1 MIWQIFSYVFL
12 CPSNWLVRMICQ
24 LETNCVSLE
33 RIFEY
38 EEREEEAA
46 WDTAADHLVS
56 GSWPEQG
63 GVAISGLTVGYRPG
77 LAPVLVNMTADIR
90 PGEKIGVVGRTG
102 AGKSSLALALLR
114 MLEPDSGSVAVDG
127 HDISRLGL
135 QLLRSRLTVIP
146 QDPVLFSSSLR
157 FNLDP
162 AGVFSDTDIAR
173 CLNLAGLG
181 HLGAELDLEVS
192 DSLKI

>member
-1 MIWQIFSYVFL
+1 MCIKNRLTSFR
-12 CPSNWLVRMICQ
+12 PR
-24 LETNCVSLE
+24 
-33 RIFEY
+33 
-38 EEREEEAA
+38 
-46 WDTAADHLVS
+46 
-56 GSWPEQG
+56 PEL
-63 GVAISGLTVGYRPG
+63 S
-77 LAPVLVNMTADIR
+77 PVLVNLTVEIR
-90 PGEKIGVVGRTG
+90 PGEKIGVCGRTG
-102 AGKSSLALALLR
+102 AGKSSLALALFR
-114 MLEPDSGSVAVDG
+114 MMEPSGGSVTVDG
-127 HDISRLGL
+127 QDVSRLGL

-192 DSLKI
+192 DCCLLYTSDAADE